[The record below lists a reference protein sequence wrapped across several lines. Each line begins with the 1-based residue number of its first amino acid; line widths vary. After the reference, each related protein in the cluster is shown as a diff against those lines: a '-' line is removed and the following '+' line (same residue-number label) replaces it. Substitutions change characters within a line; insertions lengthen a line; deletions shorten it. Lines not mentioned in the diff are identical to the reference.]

1 MELQDCKVNRNINLK
16 ITKYIAF
23 VLLTCMSTQAIAQNQ
38 QDAWLKRNWN
48 NMIARFNIYF
58 NAEQKLDAAV
68 NDLSTK
74 QKDDF
79 NEVIPI
85 YPYGTEADA
94 LGMRSSMEETMKKA
108 SKVIQN
114 KPTSK
119 WADDA
124 YFIIGQTQFFS
135 GDYYAAIET
144 FQFVNSSYTDEAI
157 KAMSQLWLMKAYIQ
171 QGKLDDAEAIY
182 GLLKKIKSSDREFS
196 THLNLSAGD
205 LMVKQNKT
213 TEAIKLL
220 DKGLQRLK
228 DKTLRYRTHFVLG
241 QLNLNSEKFEKANS
255 HFIKVLRM
263 NAPYEYVFQANLG
276 MTKSTAQAG
285 GQGSSKTIKYLKRM
299 LNDDKNIDYY
309 DQIYFELAKLEF
321 NQGNEAVGLD
331 YMRQSAKSATSNT
344 DQQTKTYLYL
354 ADYYFGKRNYTA
366 AQAYYDSTVSV
377 ISPKYPDSDKIKIKH
392 SVLSKLIENIETIKT
407 QDSLLAL
414 STMDRAELDKQIE
427 EQIEEEAEIERLAK
441 EEAEIQREQ
450 DRMNLQNGGGNRRP
464 IPQNNTGTW
473 YFYNASTVSRGTNDF
488 QRLWGNRKHGDF
500 WRFINKSV
508 MKDAL
513 DKEDKSE
520 DEANPDTYLSSQD
533 EDQNEA
539 IKDVAAEKRKYYS
552 NIPFSATAKLVANK
566 KIQQAYLGTG
576 KIYFDDLKEFA
587 KAKTNFSMLLNR
599 YPTTLYKPEALF
611 YLSKSSSELGDSAA
625 AATYAKQIAD
635 EFQETAYNSVLN
647 SKEITEDN
655 SDKEVLSLYETMYS
669 AYKSENFDKVT
680 SIKKK
685 IDQNFAGNSIQ
696 GKVDYLFALTIGKT
710 SGKEAY
716 LKELDIVKEA
726 YSGTEIG
733 EMAAYTIRLLN
744 ESDKPTSKSIF
755 SDEKAGLY
763 YYVITGET
771 KNGNEVEIQLGNY
784 NQQFFGAKNLATKS
798 LVFGRKQLIYV
809 KQFESKKLAMAY
821 HKEMKS
827 NTDFLKNAGLSGVS
841 NYAISEANFKLLVKT
856 EKEKEY
862 LQFFNQN
869 YK

>member
-1 MELQDCKVNRNINLK
+1 
-16 ITKYIAF
+16 
-23 VLLTCMSTQAIAQNQ
+23 
-38 QDAWLKRNWN
+38 
-48 NMIARFNIYF
+48 
-58 NAEQKLDAAV
+58 
-68 NDLSTK
+68 
-74 QKDDF
+74 
-79 NEVIPI
+79 
-85 YPYGTEADA
+85 
-94 LGMRSSMEETMKKA
+94 
-108 SKVIQN
+108 
-114 KPTSK
+114 
-119 WADDA
+119 
-124 YFIIGQTQFFS
+124 
-135 GDYYAAIET
+135 
-144 FQFVNSSYTDEAI
+144 
-157 KAMSQLWLMKAYIQ
+157 
-171 QGKLDDAEAIY
+171 
-182 GLLKKIKSSDREFS
+182 
-196 THLNLSAGD
+196 
-205 LMVKQNKT
+205 
-213 TEAIKLL
+213 
-220 DKGLQRLK
+220 
-228 DKTLRYRTHFVLG
+228 
-241 QLNLNSEKFEKANS
+241 
-255 HFIKVLRM
+255 
-263 NAPYEYVFQANLG
+263 
-276 MTKSTAQAG
+276 
-285 GQGSSKTIKYLKRM
+285 
-299 LNDDKNIDYY
+299 
-309 DQIYFELAKLEF
+309 
-321 NQGNEAVGLD
+321 
-331 YMRQSAKSATSNT
+331 
-344 DQQTKTYLYL
+344 
-354 ADYYFGKRNYTA
+354 
-366 AQAYYDSTVSV
+366 
-377 ISPKYPDSDKIKIKH
+377 
-392 SVLSKLIENIETIKT
+392 
-407 QDSLLAL
+407 
-414 STMDRAELDKQIE
+414 
-427 EQIEEEAEIERLAK
+427 
-441 EEAEIQREQ
+441 
-450 DRMNLQNGGGNRRP
+450 
-464 IPQNNTGTW
+464 
-473 YFYNASTVSRGTNDF
+473 
-488 QRLWGNRKHGDF
+488 
-500 WRFINKSV
+500 